1 MDGFTLALI
10 DVAAMAA
17 FGALAYAFWILP
29 NLHRAR
35 RAAEE
40 AQKEIETRVKE
51 ARLQAM
57 EEALKARAQMEE
69 EIRERQRALSRQ
81 EEKLAAK
88 EEALEER
95 RARLHQREQELD
107 ASRARLAAAEAR
119 VEALRAEVEREL
131 ERIGRISKD
140 EARALVI
147 QRAEEEAREAAQ
159 RRAKIVESQTLASL
173 NQKVREMLLDA
184 MQRAA
189 VDVVSEATITVIQLP
204 SEDMKGR
211 IIGREGRNIRAFEQL
226 AGVDLIIDDTPQ
238 TVVVSCFDP
247 VRREIASRALTMLI
261 DDGRIHPPR
270 IEELY
275 EKARLEVEKEME
287 EAAQRALELSGVG
300 SLPPTLFELLGRL
313 RYRTSYGQNVLNHSI
328 EVARFAGIMAAEL
341 GLDEGVARRAGLLH
355 DIGKALGPESEGSHA
370 LAGMELLR
378 KLGEREEVVQAVGAH
393 HGDLES
399 PTAEAALVSLADSV
413 SASRP
418 GARRESLEQYI
429 RRLSALEQ
437 LAASFPGVERAYAV
451 QAGREVRL
459 LVKPDEVD
467 DRGAARLAEEVV
479 KRIEQ
484 EAEYPGSIRVTVI
497 RESRFTQMAK

>member
-1 MDGFTLALI
+1 MDGLTLALI

-147 QRAEEEAREAAQ
+147 QRAEEDAREAAQ
-159 RRAKIVESQTLASL
+159 RRAKIVES
-173 NQKVREMLLDA
+173 
-184 MQRAA
+184 
-189 VDVVSEATITVIQLP
+189 
-204 SEDMKGR
+204 
-211 IIGREGRNIRAFEQL
+211 
-226 AGVDLIIDDTPQ
+226 
-238 TVVVSCFDP
+238 
-247 VRREIASRALTMLI
+247 
-261 DDGRIHPPR
+261 
-270 IEELY
+270 
-275 EKARLEVEKEME
+275 
-287 EAAQRALELSGVG
+287 
-300 SLPPTLFELLGRL
+300 
-313 RYRTSYGQNVLNHSI
+313 
-328 EVARFAGIMAAEL
+328 
-341 GLDEGVARRAGLLH
+341 
-355 DIGKALGPESEGSHA
+355 
-370 LAGMELLR
+370 
-378 KLGEREEVVQAVGAH
+378 
-393 HGDLES
+393 
-399 PTAEAALVSLADSV
+399 
-413 SASRP
+413 
-418 GARRESLEQYI
+418 
-429 RRLSALEQ
+429 
-437 LAASFPGVERAYAV
+437 
-451 QAGREVRL
+451 
-459 LVKPDEVD
+459 
-467 DRGAARLAEEVV
+467 
-479 KRIEQ
+479 
-484 EAEYPGSIRVTVI
+484 
-497 RESRFTQMAK
+497 